1 MSKHPWDSYNE
12 NGKWAWKEPSFII
25 VFMYYFLRK
34 HNNFFW
40 RTTLS
45 PFYFFL
51 SIFTGINIP
60 RSTQIGEG
68 LRIHHYG
75 CIIIN
80 SHSIIGKNCKIRH
93 GVTIGNK
100 NSDDDCPTI
109 GDHCNIGAG
118 AKILGKIKIGNNVD
132 IGANAVVVK
141 DVPDNC
147 IVAGIPAT
155 VIKSKK

>member
-1 MSKHPWDSYNE
+1 MGLERTILYHCIYVLFSKKTQQFFLE
-12 NGKWAWKEPSFII
+12 NNAFS
-25 VFMYYFLRK
+25 L
-34 HNNFFW
+34 
-40 RTTLS
+40 L
-45 PFYFFL
+45 FFL